1 MDKVMLNEVLSDETL
16 HALTDIVCDSVE
28 KLLDEVFAEMLIEAA
43 HGDKNEALCIEKVKE
58 YRDRV
63 VKRLRG

>member
-1 MDKVMLNEVLSDETL
+1 MMDKVMLNEVLSDETL
-16 HALTDIVCDSVE
+16 HALADIVCDSVE
-28 KLLDEVFAEMLIEAA
+28 KLLDEVFAEMLIEAR
-43 HGDKNEALCIEKVKE
+43 GDKEDMLCTEKVRE